1 MIARSLVGRLIG
13 RRPPPVA
20 HVALGTFC
28 HIASALRD
36 AGLRRWTG
44 PFDWIFSTPAMISAC
59 LADDFAAF
67 LDPANLASVAAADL
81 AHGAK
86 RQGRHLLYEARYGLP
101 PLFNHHDPAASAS
114 DARSFGRAAARMRAT
129 LGPGHRNILYMM
141 SEIRWPEDEIAELAG
156 RLGRTQA
163 RNTLAIL
170 TVEGGAA
177 DHAWTTGE
185 RDVEGCRVLDVD
197 LRTRSRSTGIA
208 FSDPQDAPFLDA
220 VLREVAAHHDAALA
234 DPAAATGRLEPGT
247 A

>member
-1 MIARSLVGRLIG
+1 MTARALVGRLIG
-13 RRPPPVA
+13 RRAPPVE

-28 HIASALRD
+28 HVASALRD

-67 LDPANLASVAAADL
+67 LDPAQLASVPPAEL

-86 RQGRHLLYEARYGLP
+86 RQGRHLVYEERYGLP

-114 DARSFGRAAARMRAT
+114 DARSFERAAGRMRAA
-129 LGPGHRNILYMM
+129 LGSGGRNLLYMM
-141 SEIRWPEDEIAELAG
+141 SEVRWPEGEVAELAS
-156 RLGRTQA
+156 RLGRTA
-163 RNTLAIL
+163 SRNTLAIL

-177 DHAWTTGE
+177 EHARDMRE

-197 LRTRSRSTGIA
+197 IRTHSRSTGIA
-208 FSDPQDAPFLDA
+208 FSDPRDAPFLDV
-220 VLREVAAHHDAALA
+220 VLREVAAHEH
-234 DPAAATGRLEPGT
+234 ATGSLDRG
-247 A
+247 AA

>member
-1 MIARSLVGRLIG
+1 M
-13 RRPPPVA
+13 A

-67 LDPANLASVAAADL
+67 LDPAQLASVEVAEL

-86 RQGRHLLYEARYGLP
+86 RQCRHLVYEARYGLP
-101 PLFNHHDPAASAS
+101 PLFNHHDPVASAS
-114 DARSFGRAAARMRAT
+114 DARSFERAVDRICAA
-129 LGPGHRNILYMM
+129 LGPGRRNVFYMM
-141 SEIRWPEDEIAELAG
+141 SEIRWPEDEVAELAA
-156 RLGRTQA
+156 RLGRTA
-163 RNTLAIL
+163 SRNTLAIL

-177 DHAWTTGE
+177 EHAWTSGE

-197 LRTRSRSTGIA
+197 IRTHSRSTGIA
-208 FSDPQDAPFLDA
+208 FSDPRDAPFLDA
-220 VLREVAAHHDAALA
+220 VLRQVAARQDSPL
-234 DPAAATGRLEPGT
+234 GRL

>member
-1 MIARSLVGRLIG
+1 MIGRSLVGRLIG
-13 RRPPPVA
+13 RRASPVA

-67 LDPANLASVAAADL
+67 LDPAQLASVPAAEL

-86 RQGRHLLYEARYGLP
+86 RQGRHPVYEARYGLP

-114 DARSFGRAAARMRAT
+114 DARSFERAVGRMRDA
-129 LGPGHRNILYMM
+129 LGPGGRNLFYMM
-141 SEIRWPEDEIAELAG
+141 SEIRWPEDEVSELAA
-156 RLGRTQA
+156 RLGRTA
-163 RNTLAIL
+163 SRNTLAVL

-177 DHAWTTGE
+177 EHAWTTNE
-185 RDVEGCRVLDVD
+185 RDVEGCRVIDVD
-197 LRTRSRSTGIA
+197 IRTYSRSTGIA
-208 FSDPQDAPFLDA
+208 FSDPRDAPFLEA
-220 VLREVAAHHDAALA
+220 VLRQLAARHEGAR
-234 DPAAATGRLEPGT
+234 ATDRLEAG
-247 A
+247 AA